1 MWHIASIQITVSSL
15 QDSINALIAL
25 DFAKNA
31 ALARQ
36 LKHWPANL
44 KPA

>member
-25 DFAKNA
+25 DFAKKRRIGTA
-31 ALARQ
+31 IETLASE
-36 LKHWPANL
+36 P
-44 KPA
+44 